1 MLVLNMDRNTMRDK
15 PFSNHIELRQAA
27 TNDPEIMRKIR
38 HVCESVLALENPE
51 NFNRNLYAS
60 WLSWTQEMKPS
71 LKHSKKTPE
80 GQQGKPLTT
89 CGGRLGPYLA
99 IVSPNHSKT
108 GAKSI
113 SSDNE

>member
-15 PFSNHIELRQAA
+15 PFSNHIELRQAV

-38 HVCESVLALENPE
+38 HVCESV
-51 NFNRNLYAS
+51 
-60 WLSWTQEMKPS
+60 WTQEMKPS
-71 LKHSKKTPE
+71 LKHSKKTSE